1 MNPRARTRSRFA
13 SAAQENAAAHAR
25 DRARARGQGDLDAQ
39 CEVVRTR
46 ERAPS
51 ARVQR
56 DLERGGPLRHRRA
69 HEQLFRDGNLLPLE
83 TTGDRSRNVVAFI
96 RKNNAESSLVAIP
109 RWLSQVSKIST
120 SAPTAQN
127 WEDTKIVLPEGS
139 AVNWSNVITGGMLT
153 TDKTGNNTY
162 LTPEKLFR
170 DFPVALL
177 SAAD

>member
-1 MNPRARTRSRFA
+1 MDLLETLHG
-13 SAAQENAAAHAR
+13 AQSEIQDSERLAR
-25 DRARARGQGDLDAQ
+25 DLVDRWQD
-39 CEVVRTR
+39 
-46 ERAPS
+46 
-51 ARVQR
+51 
-56 DLERGGPLRHRRA
+56 GGTKLFLLGKAIRHRRE
-69 HEQLFRDGNLLPLE
+69 HEQLFRDGDLLPLE

-127 WEDTKIVLPEGS
+127 WEDTKIVLPGGS
-139 AVNWSNVITGGMLT
+139 PVKWRNVITGARMT
-153 TDKTGNNTY
+153 TETTGDHTY